1 MTNKTLLSTVVLASM
16 AQFAA
21 AGNAGEQSHPNII
34 LILCDDMGFSDLG
47 CYGGEVKTPNI
58 DFLAENGVRFS
69 QFKNTGRSCPSRAAL
84 LTGRYQHE
92 AGMGWIPRTDICRLP
107 DYRRSPQSKRIC
119 DLYEWEMASDSTG
132 RIR

>member
-84 LTGRYQHE
+84 LTGRYQ
-92 AGMGWIPRTDICRLP
+92 
-107 DYRRSPQSKRIC
+107 QKR
-119 DLYEWEMASDSTG
+119 EWDG
-132 RIR
+132 